1 LKGDEKVICIAQND
15 KDSEFMIQLRKK
27 IDIYQEK
34 KKKLS
39 QILIQLK
46 NELEAKPEYQKYKVL
61 FQELQNASSEQKL
74 EKAAQVSQLKAIIS
88 QSLKNFSD
96 TKNKY
101 RRIEEEIQKLLS
113 LLNQEDAK
121 IQVKKISGKTNG
133 KVVIKH
139 VDIS

>member
-27 IDIYQEK
+27 IDLYQEK

>member
-1 LKGDEKVICIAQND
+1 
-15 KDSEFMIQLRKK
+15 M
-27 IDIYQEK
+27 
-34 KKKLS
+34 
-39 QILIQLK
+39 
-46 NELEAKPEYQKYKVL
+46 